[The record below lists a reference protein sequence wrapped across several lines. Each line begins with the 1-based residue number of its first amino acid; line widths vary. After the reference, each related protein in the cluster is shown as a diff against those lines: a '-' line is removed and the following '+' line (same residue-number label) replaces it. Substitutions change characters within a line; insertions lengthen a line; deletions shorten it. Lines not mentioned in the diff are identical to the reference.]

1 MRLRQSDKDEIARR
15 FVAAQTAEKA
25 EDLKRKVGEAGR
37 AIYDE
42 LVQEKY
48 RPLVAKLPASFFHSG
63 SEISAKLH
71 GQRWSQRILL
81 GETRRIPE
89 SLHYAGEEVSEKAS
103 VRYQEAEKARSD
115 YEEKIKALRLA
126 CDRTLRNISTLKRLE
141 EVWPEG
147 AVFAPEAAKADRSVP
162 VVVTCDAINAALALV

>member
-1 MRLRQSDKDEIARR
+1 MRLRQGDKDEIARR

-25 EDLKRKVGEAGR
+25 EDLKRKVEEAGR

-42 LVQEKY
+42 LVSEKY
-48 RPLVAKLPASFFHSG
+48 RPLVAKLPASFFLSG

-71 GQRWSQRILL
+71 GERWSQRVLL

-89 SLHYAGEEVSEKAS
+89 SLHYGGGEEVSAEAS
-103 VRYQEAEKARSD
+103 GCYREAEKARSD

-147 AVFAPEAAKADRSVP
+147 AAFAPDAVKVDRSVP
-162 VVVTCDAINAALALV
+162 VVTCDAIKAALALV